1 MGKIFVTL
9 GEIRLSQKLSLE
21 TFSTFCQFNQHFS
34 TIQFLPISIYQKIEP
49 VSTKDTSNNTLVK
62 KSIYNVGKI
71 DTLIDEELIGN
82 LRFDHITD

>member
-9 GEIRLSQKLSLE
+9 GETRLSQKLSLE

-34 TIQFLPISIYQKIEP
+34 STQFHQKIQYET
-49 VSTKDTSNNTLVK
+49 VSAKNSSNNTLVK
-62 KSIYNVGKI
+62 KSKYNVGEI